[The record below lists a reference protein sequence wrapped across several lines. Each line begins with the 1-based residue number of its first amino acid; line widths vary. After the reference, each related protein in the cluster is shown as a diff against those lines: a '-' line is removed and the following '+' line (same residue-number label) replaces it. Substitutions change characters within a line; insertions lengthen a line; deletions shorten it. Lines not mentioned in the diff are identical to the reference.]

1 MIQKNCD
8 AIGALL
14 EQNKEECAINIQN
27 KDSKL
32 EELSRVQQQQAHK
45 LEQSQLNIQELQNSL
60 TLETER

>member
-32 EELSRVQQQQAHK
+32 EELSRVQQQQAQK
-45 LEQSQLNIQELQNSL
+45 LEQSQINIQELQNSL

>member
-1 MIQKNCD
+1 MIQKKCN

-14 EQNKEECAINIQN
+14 EENKEECAN

-32 EELSRVQQQQAHK
+32 EELSRVQQQQAQK
-45 LEQSQLNIQELQNSL
+45 LEQSQINIQELQNSL